1 MPTSTCH
8 PLSFEPRPFPSY
20 PPPHAFTDPKVLSFF
35 KPGKSLGDILACER
49 DIPPKSKL
57 VFLHMLVWLLQV
69 LHPADLY
76 VV

>member
-1 MPTSTCH
+1 M
-8 PLSFEPRPFPSY
+8 
-20 PPPHAFTDPKVLSFF
+20 LSFF